1 MSAMDASRRG
11 IYDAALMGI
20 LSNEGQIYPFLDAI
34 FDFLY
39 RRTDFYRVKSSP
51 SDKLG
56 FSPGVAR
63 SIVRAAF
70 ESYHK
75 LADEAQKKKDAA
87 APVVAQPEEPVPI
100 AAEVEVET
108 TTSDDTIESTTSE
121 SVAAEPVETV
131 SEAAKSKSQCS
142 QKGDADNV
150 EATKDDKA
158 DGPSTLKAG
167 DENDGRE
174 YDPVQAKFQ
183 SHPESYNGAMRDN
196 YCWSQSI
203 HDLDVRVKVGPDVTS
218 RNQVRVTINTNHL
231 KVELLDIV
239 SKTWSVH
246 VDDDLH
252 SRVKLDESIWTLVP
266 GDHVLVNLEKATEL
280 WWERLLVNEP
290 KINIRAIDPTKPFED
305 LDPESQAKI
314 QELTYNSL
322 LKQAG
327 RKTPQEEKVENLLR
341 EAWDKDGSPF
351 KGQPFDPSIVNMSG
365 INSDM

>member
-1 MSAMDASRRG
+1 MDASRRG

-39 RRTDFYRVKSSP
+39 RRTDFYRIKSSP

-121 SVAAEPVETV
+121 SVAAEPVETA

-142 QKGDADNV
+142 QKGDANNV

-158 DGPSTLKAG
+158 DGPSTLKAASRPSSRATLRATTAPCATTTAG
-167 DENDGRE
+167 AR
-174 YDPVQAKFQ
+174 VFMTWT
-183 SHPESYNGAMRDN
+183 SESR
-196 YCWSQSI
+196 
-203 HDLDVRVKVGPDVTS
+203 
-218 RNQVRVTINTNHL
+218 
-231 KVELLDIV
+231 
-239 SKTWSVH
+239 SV
-246 VDDDLH
+246 
-252 SRVKLDESIWTLVP
+252 
-266 GDHVLVNLEKATEL
+266 
-280 WWERLLVNEP
+280 
-290 KINIRAIDPTKPFED
+290 PT
-305 LDPESQAKI
+305 
-314 QELTYNSL
+314 
-322 LKQAG
+322 
-327 RKTPQEEKVENLLR
+327 
-341 EAWDKDGSPF
+341 
-351 KGQPFDPSIVNMSG
+351 
-365 INSDM
+365 

>member
-1 MSAMDASRRG
+1 MDASRRG

-39 RRTDFYRVKSSP
+39 RRTDFYRIKSSP

-63 SIVRAAF
+63 RIVRAAF
-70 ESYHK
+70 ESYNK
-75 LADEAQKKKDAA
+75 LANEAQKKAGPA
-87 APVVAQPEEPVPI
+87 APVITQPEELLQI
-100 AAEVEVET
+100 ATEVEVET
-108 TTSDDTIESTTSE
+108 TTSDDTLESTTSE

-131 SEAAKSKSQCS
+131 ATAAKSKSQCS
-142 QKGDADNV
+142 QKGDAGNI
-150 EATKDDKA
+150 EPTENGKA
-158 DGPSTLKAG
+158 DGPSISAPKAG
-167 DENDGRE
+167 DENGDPD

-183 SHPESYNGAMRDN
+183 SHPESYNGAIRDN

-203 HDLDVRVKVGPDVTS
+203 RDLDVRVKVGSDVTS
-218 RNQVRVTINTNHL
+218 RNQVRVTIHPNHL
-231 KVELLDIV
+231 KVELLDLV
-239 SKTWSVH
+239 TKTWAVH

-252 SRVKLDESIWTLVP
+252 SRIKLDESIWTLVP

-280 WWERLLVNEP
+280 WWDRLLVNEP

-314 QELTYNSL
+314 QELTYNNL

-351 KGQPFDPSIVNMSG
+351 KGQPFDPSIVNLSG
-365 INSDM
+365 CNGNI

>member
-1 MSAMDASRRG
+1 MDASRRG

-39 RRTDFYRVKSSP
+39 RRTDFYHIKSSP

-56 FSPGVAR
+56 FNPGVAR
-63 SIVRAAF
+63 RIVRAAF

-87 APVVAQPEEPVPI
+87 ARVVTQTDEPVPI

-108 TTSDDTIESTTSE
+108 TTSDDMIESTTSE

-131 SEAAKSKSQCS
+131 PAAAKSKSQCS

-158 DGPSTLKAG
+158 DGPTVSAPKAG
-167 DENDGRE
+167 DENDDRD

-203 HDLDVRVKVGPDVTS
+203 HDIDVRVKVAPDVTS
-218 RNQVRVTINTNHL
+218 RNQVRVTIGTNHL
-231 KVELLDIV
+231 KVELLDLTT
-239 SKTWSVH
+239 KTWSVH

-252 SRVKLDESIWTLVP
+252 FRIKLDESIWTLVP
-266 GDHVLVNLEKATEL
+266 GDHVLINLEKATEL

-314 QELTYNSL
+314 QEITYNNL

-327 RKTPQEEKVENLLR
+327 RKTPQEEVR
-341 EAWDKDGSPF
+341 R
-351 KGQPFDPSIVNMSG
+351 
-365 INSDM
+365 

>member
-1 MSAMDASRRG
+1 MDASRRG

-39 RRTDFYRVKSSP
+39 RRTDFYRIKSSP

-56 FSPGVAR
+56 FAPGVAR
-63 SIVRAAF
+63 NIVRAAF
-70 ESYHK
+70 ESYNK
-75 LADEAQKKKDAA
+75 LASEAQKKTEAA
-87 APVVAQPEEPVPI
+87 TPVATQIEEPVPI

-108 TTSDDTIESTTSE
+108 TSSDDTIESTTSE
-121 SVAAEPVETV
+121 SVAAEPVKT
-131 SEAAKSKSQCS
+131 AAAPVKSKSQCS
-142 QKGDADNV
+142 QKGDADSV
-150 EATKDDKA
+150 GPTDDEKA
-158 DGPSTLKAG
+158 DGSSGSAPKAG
-167 DENDGRE
+167 DENGDPD
-174 YDPVQAKFQ
+174 YDPLSSRAI
-183 SHPESYNGAMRDN
+183 PRATTGAMRDN

-203 HDLDVRVKVGPDVTS
+203 RDIDVRVKVGPDVTS
-218 RNQVRVTINTNHL
+218 RNQVRVTIKTNHL
-231 KVELLDIV
+231 KVELLDLAT
-239 SKTWSVH
+239 KTWSVH

-252 SRVKLDESIWTLVP
+252 SRIKLDESIWTLVP

-314 QELTYNSL
+314 QELTYNNL

-365 INSDM
+365 CNSDV